1 MSFFSFSPGNS
12 EAEALLA
19 ALNKSQAVIEFN
31 LDGTIIT
38 ANDNFLK
45 TLDYRLDEVQGK
57 HHSMFVDPAYRSS
70 PDYRAFWEKLGRGE
84 FDAGQYL
91 RLGKGGKEVWIE
103 ASYNPIFDKQGRP
116 YKVVKFATDITA
128 QKERMSDLE
137 GQVNAIGKSQA
148 VISFTLDGTI
158 LDANANFLGAL
169 GYRLEDIKGKH
180 HSMFVDPAYKNS
192 AEYRAFWEK
201 LGRGEFDAGQY
212 KRIGSGGREIWI
224 EASYNPIFNSKG
236 RPFKVVKFAT
246 DITKQVKLLA
256 DLKQL
261 IDKNFGEIDSAI
273 MRLNEQ
279 SSGAMAATT
288 QTSTN
293 VQTVAS
299 ASEEMA
305 SSVREISESMTR
317 SRAAVEAAFTSTGQ
331 ADKATDKLNEATRA
345 MSSIVEMIQGIASQI
360 NMLALNATI
369 ESARAGE
376 AGKGFAV
383 VANEVK
389 NLAGQAASATKNI
402 SSEIGNVQ
410 SVAGEVVSA
419 LGEIKKS
426 IDSVREYV
434 TTTASAVEEQS
445 AVTSEMASNM
455 QSASQ
460 AVASISQNM
469 NEISAAI
476 QQASQVIGSTKEA
489 AKVLAR

>member
-1 MSFFSFSPGNS
+1 MSFFGANGQAT
-12 EAEALLA
+12 EAAALLTA
-19 ALNKSQAVIEFN
+19 IHKAQAVIEFN

-38 ANDNFLK
+38 ANANFLNA
-45 TLDYRLDEVQGK
+45 LGYQLEEIQGK
-57 HHSMFVDPAYRSS
+57 HHSMFVEQAYKVS
-70 PDYRAFWEKLGRGE
+70 PEYRAFWEKLNRGE

-91 RLGKGGKEVWIE
+91 RIGKGGKEIWIE

-128 QKERMSDLE
+128 QKERFADLQ
-137 GQVNAIGKSQA
+137 GQVHAINKSQA
-148 VISFTLDGTI
+148 VISFTLEGTV
-158 LDANANFLGAL
+158 LDANPNFLNTL
-169 GYRLEDIKGKH
+169 GYSLDEIKGKH
-180 HSMFVDPAYKNS
+180 HSMFVDQAYKVS
-192 AEYRAFWEK
+192 PEYRAFWDK

-212 KRIGSGGREIWI
+212 KRIGKGGKEVWI
-224 EASYNPIFNSKG
+224 EASYNPILDSKG
-236 RPFKVVKFAT
+236 KPYKVVKFAT
-246 DITKQVKLLA
+246 DITKQIKLLA

-261 IDKNFGEIDSAI
+261 IDTNFGEIDKAI
-273 MRLNEQ
+273 TRLNEQ

-288 QTSTN
+288 QTATN

-317 SRAAVEAAFTSTGQ
+317 SRTAADTAFENTTHADQ
-331 ADKATDKLNEATRA
+331 ATQRLNEATRA

-376 AGKGFAV
+376 AGRGFAV

-389 NLAGQAASATKNI
+389 NLAGQAAAATKNI
-402 SSEIGNVQ
+402 TGEINNIQGI
-410 SVAGEVVSA
+410 AGDVVGA
-419 LGEIKKS
+419 LSEIKKS
-426 IDSVREYV
+426 IEAVREYV

-460 AVASISQNM
+460 AVGSIGGNM

-476 QQASQVIGSTKEA
+476 QQASSAIATTKEA
-489 AKVLAR
+489 AQVLAR